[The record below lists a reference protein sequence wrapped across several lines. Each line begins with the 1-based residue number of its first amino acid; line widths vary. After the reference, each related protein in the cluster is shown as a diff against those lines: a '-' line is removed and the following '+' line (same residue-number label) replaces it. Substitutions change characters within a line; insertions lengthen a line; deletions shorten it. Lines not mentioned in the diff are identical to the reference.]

1 MPTDPPG
8 QSEPDELNEPN
19 ASGAPDVPNA
29 SDARVGLG
37 VGALPPAP
45 VGLARRFAAMFY
57 DTLLMAAALYA
68 AAIPA
73 VWIHGGEVPPGNPWF
88 QGWLVL
94 VAWFYLAA
102 SWNRGGQ
109 TLGMRAWR
117 CRLVTAEGDPV
128 GWGRTVV
135 RFAAA
140 LVSWASLGL
149 GFWWS
154 LTDPDRRTWHDRW
167 SGTRIVLVPR

>member
-1 MPTDPPG
+1 MPTEPPG
-8 QSEPDELNEPN
+8 QIEP
-19 ASGAPDVPNA
+19 GAPGALDA
-29 SDARVGLG
+29 SDTSDTSADLG
-37 VGALPPAP
+37 GGALPPAP
-45 VGLARRFAAMFY
+45 AGLARRFAAMFY
-57 DTLLMAAALYA
+57 DALLMAAALYA

-73 VWIHGGEVPPGNPWF
+73 VWFHGGEVPPGDPWF
-88 QGWLVL
+88 QGWLIL
-94 VAWFYLAA
+94 VAWFYLAV

-117 CRLVTAEGDPV
+117 CRLVSTEDGPV

-140 LVSWASLGL
+140 LVSWAAFGL

-154 LTDPDRRTWHDRW
+154 LADPARRTWHDRW